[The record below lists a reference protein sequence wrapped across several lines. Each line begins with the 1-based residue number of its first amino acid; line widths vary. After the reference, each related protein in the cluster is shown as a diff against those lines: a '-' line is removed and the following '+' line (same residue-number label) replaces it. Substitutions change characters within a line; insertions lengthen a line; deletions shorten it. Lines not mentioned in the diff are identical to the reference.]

1 MPNEPSAH
9 PTRQRRYGTDLTDAE
24 WAVIQPLLAETT
36 ELGAPR
42 RVDERAVVDALLYKL
57 RTGCQWRYL
66 PSEFPPWP
74 TVYYYF
80 RKWGDSGTLERINTT
95 LRRQV
100 RQAAG
105 RDAEPSAA
113 IIDSQT
119 TKTTEAGGERG
130 FDGGKKN
137 QRAQAPHRG

>member
-1 MPNEPSAH
+1 
-9 PTRQRRYGTDLTDAE
+9 
-24 WAVIQPLLAETT
+24 
-36 ELGAPR
+36 
-42 RVDERAVVDALLYKL
+42 VDALLYKL
-57 RTGCQWRYL
+57 RTSCQWRYL

-130 FDGGKKN
+130 YDGGKKN
-137 QRAQAPHRG
+137 HGAQAPHCG